1 MRSSHSLDRLDTE
14 FGGTRLVADAGLLP
28 PATIAGH
35 LGLRE
40 RIDRRLD
47 LGDRPGQATR
57 GDRFLTLVASALTGG
72 DRDDADALRAGGTGG
87 SWTFARL
94 RTVPL
99 LI

>member
-1 MRSSHSLDRLDTE
+1 MRSSHSLDRLDTA
-14 FGGTRLVADAGLLP
+14 FDGTRLGADAGLLP

-47 LGDRPGQATR
+47 LGDRPGQATH
-57 GDRFLTLVASALTGG
+57 GDRFLTLVDSALTGG
-72 DRDDADALRAGGTGG
+72 DCDEGDALCADGTGG
-87 SWTFARL
+87 SWAFARL

-99 LI
+99 LT